1 MFDFLPALLAAGTGP
16 DLTQVTA
23 PITDLLLTV
32 FNVAIP
38 VVGALGAIFCIFL
51 GVKLAKADEQQDR
64 EKAKTALKN
73 AIIGFALIFILVVA
87 LRIGIDIMADWANE
101 VSASALI

>member
-1 MFDFLPALLAAGTGP
+1 MFDFLPALLTAGP
-16 DLTQVTA
+16 DLGQVTR

-38 VVGALGAIFCIFL
+38 VVGALGGIFCIFL

-87 LRIGIDIMADWANE
+87 LRIGINIMGDWVNQVAPVN
-101 VSASALI
+101 